1 MEVVIGDGTS
11 RRFGPGDAVL
21 FGDLAGQGHTRR
33 SVGGDPRRRR
43 QAPSRPAAHP
53 LRGEPVPRGHFQDVQ
68 PRRDGGAAAG
78 RIQPAQ
84 APWRSGP
91 RSWHEGLGEVIESKP
106 KNGYSGNPVDRV
118 TNIKILSL
126 SATSSGTMDLSKF
139 MYLDEDIPLDATC
152 RAGVA
157 TSVFSAAIQKSSSE
171 QQQFSMWMTRQ
182 SAKRA
187 ASSSCRWPDRQKDMP
202 ARSMNCRNVS
212 EHCCGLPTTTIRPP
226 GARR

>member
-1 MEVVIGDGTS
+1 MGPAGGSALEMPSCSKTSQDKGTPGGASVGTRADVARLHHDLRHIPYEANRCLEVIS
-11 RRFGPGDAVL
+11 RMFN
-21 FGDLAGQGHTRR
+21 LAGMWGLRPDGSNPRKHHGG
-33 SVGGDPRRRR
+33 VGLVHGTK
-43 QAPSRPAAHP
+43 
-53 LRGEPVPRGHFQDVQ
+53 GWG
-68 PRRDGGAAAG
+68 
-78 RIQPAQ
+78 
-84 APWRSGP
+84 
-91 RSWHEGLGEVIESKP
+91 VIESKP

-226 GARR
+226 GALR